1 MFGKFMFLEAEESTE
16 MSSGRIYISTKLHNF
31 VLESVLAEVHA
42 MNYDVH
48 LHKLGTWNINIV
60 DEILDSSDNLD
71 VNGMKKVED
80 FVDENSLA
88 DLNDLND
95 LKETINELPSNE
107 IQHPIS
113 KESMDQEDDINK
125 VSPEIVV
132 PQT

>member
-16 MSSGRIYISTKLHNF
+16 MCSGRIYISTKLHNF
-31 VLESVLAEVHA
+31 VLESVLVEVHL

-48 LHKLGTWNINIV
+48 VHELGTWNLNII
-60 DEILDSSDNLD
+60 DETLDSSENLD

-80 FVDENSLA
+80 FVDENYLA

-113 KESMDQEDDINK
+113 KESMDREDDINK
-125 VSPEIVV
+125 VSPKIVV